1 MMTKDISL
9 NQQEQIQR
17 LMQIGAY
24 LRQMREDQALSLEDV
39 AARTLI
45 QPRLLKAIESGEMH
59 QLPEP
64 VYIQGFIKRYAD
76 SLGLDGTDCAN
87 AFPTDRMMR
96 VPQQST
102 WTDSPTAQLR
112 PLHLYVAYIAL
123 IMASV
128 SLLSYIVGR
137 SSPATSV
144 LSSSRTDTEQPAGR
158 TSAAP
163 RGTTSGT
170 TLGIDAG
177 ATSSA
182 TSSPTSGKPSGN
194 ANLGLAPI
202 ATSPTP
208 TRSADPSK
216 PIQVEMKLTAQS
228 WIEVEVDGTVK
239 LAEVLQEGAERS
251 WTADKE
257 LRVRSGNAGGVVL
270 AYNGG
275 ASEKMGAPGAVEE
288 KTFSPGV
295 SVSASSSQAA
305 AGTAKPRN

>member
-1 MMTKDISL
+1 MMTKDVSL

-24 LRQMREDQALSLEDV
+24 LRQVREDQALSLEEV
-39 AARTLI
+39 AVRTLI
-45 QPRLLKAIESGEMH
+45 QPRLLRAIESGEMH

-64 VYIQGFIKRYAD
+64 IYIQGFIKRYAD
-76 SLGLDGTDCAN
+76 SLGLDGADCAE

-137 SSPATSV
+137 SAPATSV
-144 LSSSRTDTEQPAGR
+144 LSSRSNADQTHRAQSTAPKAASGAPV
-158 TSAAP
+158 TSASKAH
-163 RGTTSGT
+163 GSN
-170 TLGIDAG
+170 
-177 ATSSA
+177 SSA
-182 TSSPTSGKPSGN
+182 M
-194 ANLGLAPI
+194 LGLSTI
-202 ATSPTP
+202 ANSPTP
-208 TRSADPSK
+208 LALSK

-228 WIEVEVDGTVK
+228 WIEVEVDGSVK

-275 ASEKMGAPGAVEE
+275 TSEKMGAPGAVEE
-288 KTFSPGV
+288 KTFSPA
-295 SVSASSSQAA
+295 SAIA
-305 AGTAKPRN
+305 AGGAKPKN

>member
-1 MMTKDISL
+1 MMTKDVSL

-24 LRQMREDQALSLEDV
+24 LRQVREDNELSLEEV

-64 VYIQGFIKRYAD
+64 IYIQGFIKRYAD
-76 SLGLDGTDCAN
+76 SLGLDGADCAD

-144 LSSSRTDTEQPAGR
+144 LSGRSNGNLTHPAQNPAPDAVSGS
-158 TSAAP
+158 TPIAANNKANS
-163 RGTTSGT
+163 TA
-170 TLGIDAG
+170 TLGLSTI
-177 ATSSA
+177 
-182 TSSPTSGKPSGN
+182 
-194 ANLGLAPI
+194 AN
-202 ATSPTP
+202 SPTP
-208 TRSADPSK
+208 TAPSK
-216 PIQVEMKLTAQS
+216 PIQVQMKLTAQS
-228 WIEVEVDGTVK
+228 WIEVEVDGSVK
-239 LAEVLQEGAERS
+239 LAEVMQEGAERS

-257 LRVRSGNAGGVVL
+257 LRVRSGNAGGVIL

-275 ASEKMGAPGAVEE
+275 TSEKMGAPGAVEE
-288 KTFSPGV
+288 KTFSPA
-295 SVSASSSQAA
+295 SPNRSAANP
-305 AGTAKPRN
+305 AKPKN

>member
-1 MMTKDISL
+1 MMTKAVSL

-24 LRQMREDQALSLEDV
+24 LRQVREDQALSLEEV
-39 AARTLI
+39 AVRTLI

-76 SLGLDGTDCAN
+76 SLGLDGADCAS
-87 AFPTDRMMR
+87 AFPTDKMMR

-144 LSSSRTDTEQPAGR
+144 LSSSRTATAQTNTAQTNPSRTPPAS
-158 TSAAP
+158 SAAS
-163 RGTTSGT
+163 GTTSGIAP
-170 TLGIDAG
+170 GKQN
-177 ATSSA
+177 SSA
-182 TSSPTSGKPSGN
+182 T
-194 ANLGLAPI
+194 LGLSTVT
-202 ATSPTP
+202 TSPTP
-208 TRSADPSK
+208 SRSTDPAK
-216 PIQVEMKLTAQS
+216 PIQVVMKLTAQS

-251 WTADKE
+251 WTADRE
-257 LRVRSGNAGGVVL
+257 LRVRSGNAGGVTL

-288 KTFSPGV
+288 KTFSPG
-295 SVSASSSQAA
+295 SASPETSSQS
-305 AGTAKPRN
+305 TADTTTPRN

>member
-1 MMTKDISL
+1 MMTKDVSL
-9 NQQEQIQR
+9 KQQEQIQR

-24 LRQMREDQALSLEDV
+24 LRQVREDQALSLDEV
-39 AARTLI
+39 AVRTLI
-45 QPRLLKAIESGEMH
+45 QPRLLRAIESGEMH

-64 VYIQGFIKRYAD
+64 IYIQGFIKRYAD
-76 SLGLDGTDCAN
+76 SLGLDGADCAE

-96 VPQQST
+96 VPQQTT

-144 LSSSRTDTEQPAGR
+144 LSSSRSNADQTHRAESTAPK
-158 TSAAP
+158 AAS
-163 RGTTSGT
+163 GTATRKANSPNSNT
-170 TLGIDAG
+170 TLGLS
-177 ATSSA
+177 T
-182 TSSPTSGKPSGN
+182 
-194 ANLGLAPI
+194 I

-208 TRSADPSK
+208 IAQSK
-216 PIQVEMKLTAQS
+216 PIQVQMKLTAQS

-275 ASEKMGAPGAVEE
+275 TSEKMGAPGAVEE
-288 KTFSPGV
+288 KTFSPT
-295 SVSASSSQAA
+295 SAIA
-305 AGTAKPRN
+305 AGAAKPRN

>member
-1 MMTKDISL
+1 MMTKDVSL

-24 LRQMREDQALSLEDV
+24 LRQVREDNSLSLEEV

-64 VYIQGFIKRYAD
+64 IYIQGFIKRYAD
-76 SLGLDGTDCAN
+76 SLGLDGADCAD

-137 SSPATSV
+137 SNPATSV
-144 LSSSRTDTEQPAGR
+144 LSSSRSNADSAHPTRSPVSDAVSGSTPIAA
-158 TSAAP
+158 TSKPNSTA
-163 RGTTSGT
+163 
-170 TLGIDAG
+170 TLGL
-177 ATSSA
+177 SA
-182 TSSPTSGKPSGN
+182 I
-194 ANLGLAPI
+194 AN
-202 ATSPTP
+202 SPTP
-208 TRSADPSK
+208 TAPSK
-216 PIQVEMKLTAQS
+216 PIQVQMKLTAQS
-228 WIEVEVDGTVK
+228 WIEVEVDGNVK
-239 LAEVLQEGAERS
+239 LAEVMQEGAERN

-257 LRVRSGNAGGVVL
+257 LRVRSGNAGGVIL

-275 ASEKMGAPGAVEE
+275 TSEKMGAPGAVEE
-288 KTFSPGV
+288 KTFSP
-295 SVSASSSQAA
+295 ASSSRSAVNPAQP
-305 AGTAKPRN
+305 KN

>member
-1 MMTKDISL
+1 MMTKDVSL

-24 LRQMREDQALSLEDV
+24 LRQVREDNSLSLEEV

-45 QPRLLKAIESGEMH
+45 QPRLLRAIESGEMH

-64 VYIQGFIKRYAD
+64 IYIQGFIKRYAD
-76 SLGLDGTDCAN
+76 SLGLDGADCAD

-96 VPQQST
+96 VPQQSN

-112 PLHLYVAYIAL
+112 PLHLYVAYIVL

-144 LSSSRTDTEQPAGR
+144 LSSRSNGTLTHPAQRPAPDAVSGSTPIAA
-158 TSAAP
+158 TSKTNSTA
-163 RGTTSGT
+163 
-170 TLGIDAG
+170 TLGLSTI
-177 ATSSA
+177 
-182 TSSPTSGKPSGN
+182 
-194 ANLGLAPI
+194 AN
-202 ATSPTP
+202 SPTP
-208 TRSADPSK
+208 TASLK
-216 PIQVEMKLTAQS
+216 PIQVQMKLTAQS
-228 WIEVEVDGTVK
+228 WIEVEVDGSVK
-239 LAEVLQEGAERS
+239 LAEVMQEGAERS

-257 LRVRSGNAGGVVL
+257 LRVRSGNAGGVIL

-275 ASEKMGAPGAVEE
+275 TSEKMGAPGAVEE
-288 KTFSPGV
+288 KIFSPA
-295 SVSASSSQAA
+295 SPSRTAATSA
-305 AGTAKPRN
+305 KLKN

>member
-1 MMTKDISL
+1 MMTKDVSL

-24 LRQMREDQALSLEDV
+24 LRQVREDNELSLEEV

-64 VYIQGFIKRYAD
+64 IYIQGFIKRYAD
-76 SLGLDGTDCAN
+76 SLGLDGADCAD

-96 VPQQST
+96 VPQQSA

-144 LSSSRTDTEQPAGR
+144 LSSSRSNVSPTHSLQSPAPDAVSGS
-158 TSAAP
+158 TPIAA
-163 RGTTSGT
+163 TNKTN
-170 TLGIDAG
+170 
-177 ATSSA
+177 SSA
-182 TSSPTSGKPSGN
+182 T
-194 ANLGLAPI
+194 LGLSAI

-208 TRSADPSK
+208 TTLSK

-228 WIEVEVDGTVK
+228 WIEVEVDGSVK

-257 LRVRSGNAGGVVL
+257 LRVRSGNAGGVIL

-275 ASEKMGAPGAVEE
+275 TSEKMGAPGAVEE
-288 KTFSPGV
+288 KTFSPA
-295 SVSASSSQAA
+295 SPSRSAANPV
-305 AGTAKPRN
+305 KPRN